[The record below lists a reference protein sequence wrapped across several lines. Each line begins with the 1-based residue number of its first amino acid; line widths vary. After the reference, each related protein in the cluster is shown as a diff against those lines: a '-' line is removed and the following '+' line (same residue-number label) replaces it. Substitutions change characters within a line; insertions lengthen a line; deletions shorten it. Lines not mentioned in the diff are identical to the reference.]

1 MRQIDLNAKTLHLRA
16 KFILKLELVKI
27 SQSFLFLNVD
37 FLLPGSL
44 SQELEDAVQRQ
55 PPALTELITAF
66 SREQEEKIYVQHR
79 LAEKSA
85 EVKQMVADGGYI
97 FVCGATNMGKQ
108 VWRR

>member
-1 MRQIDLNAKTLHLRA
+1 M
-16 KFILKLELVKI
+16 
-27 SQSFLFLNVD
+27 
-37 FLLPGSL
+37 
-44 SQELEDAVQRQ
+44 QRQ

-66 SREQEEKIYVQHR
+66 SREQKEKIYVQHR

-108 VWRR
+108 VW